1 MEFEFSKI
9 DEFFVDIIVSL
20 KLFLFEM
27 IMIEMIIRWVNN
39 NRRTYWISSHSPA
52 IIISSSNIYFVFI
65 EALDTNSV
73 ELNKTL
79 LASHPSFLVR
89 VNSQRS
95 WLGFPSCGRG
105 EEEKKGEKQRRERE
119 KGCKNTR
126 ETHVEQTIQL
136 YRMRRFSG
144 WHACRA

>member
-105 EEEKKGEKQRRERE
+105 EEEKKGEKQRERE

-144 WHACRA
+144 WHACRV

>member
-105 EEEKKGEKQRRERE
+105 EEEKKGEKQRERE

>member
-144 WHACRA
+144 WHACRV

>member
-39 NRRTYWISSHSPA
+39 NRRTYWISSHSPT

-144 WHACRA
+144 WHACRV